1 MPRRWWQETE
11 CRRETWLYTS
21 ACCSYHGFR
30 MLKLSNTQLSR
41 HKGTRTILGCTK
53 NTPASVMWCVLGLR
67 AIKER
72 HKLAQFKDYLRVCGD
87 HQHPLHKIWTSY
99 QNKTR
104 ARHRFDDTSSAYHW
118 RMQTLCGGNQNGNR
132 YSLQKSERQM
142 YPGNFYTWAWVSG
155 VARGSNTLWK
165 PGSNWGE
172 MQRRWDGLSCW
183 RFRSS
188 KSEIGLGLPTCLPG
202 HDSTDSAGGI
212 WSDQS
217 HHVHHVHGYR
227 GYHWRSDMIRW

>member
-1 MPRRWWQETE
+1 MARDRMPQRDMALHFRMLFISQAD
-11 CRRETWLYTS
+11 Y
-21 ACCSYHGFR
+21 GFR

-104 ARHRFDDTSSAYHW
+104 ARHRFDDTSSVYHR

-217 HHVHHVHGYR
+217 HHVQHVHGYR
-227 GYHWRSDMIRW
+227 GHHWRSDMIRW

>member
-1 MPRRWWQETE
+1 MVGYSTSKRFRICFHSAQFFYRTQKISRIITKARTGINAAKVMARDRMPQRNMALHFRLLFISRFQNAETLQHTTQQAQ
-11 CRRETWLYTS
+11 RYT
-21 ACCSYHGFR
+21 
-30 MLKLSNTQLSR
+30 NNSR
-41 HKGTRTILGCTK
+41 LQK

-104 ARHRFDDTSSAYHW
+104 ARHRFDDTSSVYHR

-142 YPGNFYTWAWVSG
+142 YPGNFYTWA
-155 VARGSNTLWK
+155 
-165 PGSNWGE
+165 
-172 MQRRWDGLSCW
+172 
-183 RFRSS
+183 
-188 KSEIGLGLPTCLPG
+188 
-202 HDSTDSAGGI
+202 
-212 WSDQS
+212 
-217 HHVHHVHGYR
+217 
-227 GYHWRSDMIRW
+227 